1 LTLSGP
7 IVRFR
12 KSHRMQ
18 DHVQT
23 VAPIKALRSIGW
35 PRPLLPVVLVLI
47 ASLSGAHAADESGVG
62 SISDV
67 KGAAEIVSDGERAAA
82 AKDAAINL
90 NDELT
95 TGADGYL
102 QVTFRDDTV
111 LTLAE
116 DAHVVIDRYVYDPD
130 QGVGDVLLTTTQGAF
145 RFATGKLKELSQKN
159 VQVSTPVADV
169 GIRGTE
175 FWGGPVDGQYSVVLL
190 DGEISVKNGAG
201 TVTLN
206 KPGLATV
213 IRSRS
218 VAPLRPKLW
227 SADQIQRAV
236 ARTFTREGMK
246 QFERQLRRLKL
257 PRGKNGLQDLLK
269 QKGNLPDAFKRKDT
283 VPDAFKRKNT
293 VPDAFKRRGRRIDPG
308 GSRQLQ
314 RRIPKFW

>member
-1 LTLSGP
+1 
-7 IVRFR
+7 
-12 KSHRMQ
+12 MQ
-18 DHVQT
+18 DTVQAA
-23 VAPIKALRSIGW
+23 APIKALRSIRW
-35 PRPLLPVVLVLI
+35 RWLLLSVALVLI
-47 ASLSGAHAADESGVG
+47 ALPGGARAADDAGVG

-67 KGAAEIVSDGERAAA
+67 KGTATLASSGKAAAA
-82 AKDAAINL
+82 AKGSAVHL
-90 NDELT
+90 NDSLT

-116 DAHVVIDRYVYDPD
+116 DAHVIIDRYVYDPD

-145 RFATGKLKELSQKN
+145 RFATGKIKELSKKN
-159 VQVSTPVADV
+159 VQVSTPVAEV

-190 DGEISVKNGAG
+190 DGEISVKNRAG

-206 KPGLATV
+206 QPGLATV

-236 ARTFTREGMK
+236 ARTFTREGMR
-246 QFERQLRRLKL
+246 QFERQLRKFNLQDL
-257 PRGKNGLQDLLK
+257 NRGKDRLPDLLK
-269 QKGNLPDAFKRKDT
+269 QKDNLPDAL
-283 VPDAFKRKNT
+283 KRKNT
-293 VPDAFKRRGRRIDPG
+293 VPDAFKRNGRRINPG
-308 GSRQLQ
+308 GSRSLK
-314 RRIPKFW
+314 RAPRIPKFW

>member
-1 LTLSGP
+1 
-7 IVRFR
+7 
-12 KSHRMQ
+12 MQ
-18 DHVQT
+18 T
-23 VAPIKALRSIGW
+23 AALIKALRSIGW
-35 PRPLLPVVLVLI
+35 RWPLLPAALVLI
-47 ASLSGAHAADESGVG
+47 ASLSGAHAADDADVG

-67 KGAAEIVSDGERAAA
+67 KGAAEIVSDGQSADA
-82 AKDAAINL
+82 AKGAAVHL
-90 NDELT
+90 SDELT

-116 DAHVVIDRYVYDPD
+116 DARVVIDRYVFDPD

-145 RFATGKLKELSQKN
+145 RFATGRLKELSKKN
-159 VQVSTPVADV
+159 IEVSTPVAEV

-190 DGEISVKNGAG
+190 DGEISVKNQAG

-206 KPGLATV
+206 QPGLATV

-218 VAPLRPKLW
+218 IAPLRPRLW

-246 QFERQLRRLKL
+246 QFERQLRKL
-257 PRGKNGLQDLLK
+257 NLQDLDRGKDRIPDLLK
-269 QKGNLPDAFKRKDT
+269 QKDNLPDT
-283 VPDAFKRKNT
+283 FKRKNT
-293 VPDAFKRRGRRIDPG
+293 TPDAFKRRGRRIDPG
-308 GSRQLQ
+308 GSRQLP
-314 RRIPKFW
+314 RTPKIPKFW